1 MNLLTRSRQY
11 VAINSAVLKQSWP
24 VWLVSFVTFLNG
36 IWSIASLLLTRL
48 PHRVQYFLPFGV
60 FHWTRLLTL
69 VLGFILVYLSLHLY
83 QRRRAAW
90 WVAVVAAGLETIA
103 HVIHLNT
110 SYTALPQAATFALLL
125 IFRRRFSVRS
135 ESRNIRLGLVLLV
148 GSLFVALLYGTI
160 GFWVLGK
167 GDFGITFS
175 LKDGLMRSLRQFLL
189 LGNSDITNIS
199 RQAAWFLESLDV
211 LGIVAAS
218 FATYSLFRPIVYRL
232 IQLPQERSRATALLD
247 KYGKSTFDYFK
258 VWPDKSFFFSP
269 SRESFISY
277 RMVGGVAF
285 CLADPVGPEG
295 DRDTVIKT
303 FLQFCTENGWQA
315 AFMMPDD
322 PYIFNQY
329 GFSLFRVGEEAII
342 DLDHFAAHTADTPQL
357 RRIRRVFER
366 EEYKVER
373 YKPPV
378 SPLILNEAQQVSR
391 QWLSLPH
398 HRDYGFFQGRFDRA
412 YMEKCT
418 LCVLRDKNRKM
429 VAFINEVPSYRPG
442 EASFDLMRYIPGS
455 HWGAMDYL
463 FMQMMLIQKNEGFH
477 TFNFAVAPFVGIGNR
492 PNATLTEK
500 AVNQV
505 FERLDWFLHSNGI
518 KQYKLKFEPQWR
530 DVFVAYQGGPIGLL
544 RLALNVN
551 RIL

>member
-11 VAINSAVLKQSWP
+11 VAINSALLKQGWP
-24 VWLVSFVTFLNG
+24 IWLVSFVTFLNG
-36 IWSIASLLLTRL
+36 VWSIGSLLLTRL

-90 WVAVVAAGLETIA
+90 WVAVVAAGLEIIA
-103 HVIHLNT
+103 HIIHLNT
-110 SYTALPQAATFALLL
+110 WYTALPPAATFALLL
-125 IFRRRFSVRS
+125 VFHKRFSVRS

-175 LKDGLMRSLRQFLL
+175 LKDGLIRSLRQFLL
-189 LGNSDITNIS
+189 LGNSDIINVS
-199 RQAAWFLESLDV
+199 RQAKWFLQSLDV

-232 IQLPQERSRATALLD
+232 IQFPQERARATALLE

-285 CLADPVGPEG
+285 CLADPVGPEA

-303 FLQFCTENGWQA
+303 FLEFCTGNGWQA

-342 DLDHFAAHTADTPQL
+342 DLEQFAAHTSDSPHL
-357 RRIRRVFER
+357 RRVRRVFER
-366 EEYKVER
+366 EGYKVER

-378 SPLILNEAQQVSR
+378 SATILNEAQQVSR
-391 QWLSLPH
+391 QWLTLPH

-418 LCVLRDKNRKM
+418 LCALRDRNGKM
-429 VAFINEVPSYRPG
+429 VAFINEVPS
-442 EASFDLMRYIPGS
+442 
-455 HWGAMDYL
+455 
-463 FMQMMLIQKNEGFH
+463 
-477 TFNFAVAPFVGIGNR
+477 
-492 PNATLTEK
+492 
-500 AVNQV
+500 
-505 FERLDWFLHSNGI
+505 
-518 KQYKLKFEPQWR
+518 
-530 DVFVAYQGGPIGLL
+530 
-544 RLALNVN
+544 
-551 RIL
+551 